1 MSVDKFRDEFHI
13 NRIAISDLQDFL
25 TAQTYRPE
33 ITVAKRYIFTLPN
46 CVLQSLCTKPIQQGK
61 SPKYASSGLKCIKPK
76 NTNDMLVTIDDVD
89 WIDSSTKDQAKKQRL
104 LYGDIVITRSGSGT
118 IGRASI
124 YSYQEEAYTN
134 DHLFIVRPDRAD
146 SHYICSYLK
155 SYYGQRLIEAGIS
168 GSTGQ
173 LNLSNEHIRSL
184 SVFTPDSKVQKYIG
198 DKVRQAEQLRG
209 WAKTTV
215 NSLQNEFIGMYKAIN
230 NYESYKR
237 ISYPVKPNR
246 LFEVLTPASY
256 PPHIDKYFEEN
267 LFVTLGS
274 ICSDIYIGT
283 TLPSL
288 ENEIGVLQATSRS
301 CSGLFFKQPMNIVE
315 KKGKVNPLVQKD
327 IILTNAAHDKNYI
340 GKDVTFNHS
349 ETYILPSAKVVVIR
363 LNSSDIPA
371 SYVHSYLMS
380 DAGYTQWQAIV
391 RGISAGIHPGDV
403 ARIKIP
409 LPADQIYLASIAE
422 SADQA
427 YIQAGLAQEVS
438 RLLTIAA
445 KNLVEA
451 LIEGLLTE
459 DQLIQAQQALDDG
472 DNSLDQTIMSKL
484 SLDGYAVEGA
494 KPLFSD
500 VDELYRLLESAQAAE
515 EGDI

>member
-1 MSVDKFRDEFHI
+1 MYSLKISPSILEHRLDSEFYNPRGLEATKLLTINTKIMPLSALVDPVRTITNGVRGPDWQETKYKLIRLQDCGNWQVNHSEAASISFEQFEENRRCRLKVNDIVVAIGGYVGNAAVLTEDCFAVIGQHSAILPSVEGQSIDSRFLLAYLNSNIAEAIFSRYVSGTVQAGINLEDLRDLPAPVI
-13 NRIAISDLQDFL
+13 DRIAQI
-25 TAQTYRPE
+25 
-33 ITVAKRYIFTLPN
+33 
-46 CVLQSLCTKPIQQGK
+46 
-61 SPKYASSGLKCIKPK
+61 
-76 NTNDMLVTIDDVD
+76 
-89 WIDSSTKDQAKKQRL
+89 
-104 LYGDIVITRSGSGT
+104 
-118 IGRASI
+118 
-124 YSYQEEAYTN
+124 
-134 DHLFIVRPDRAD
+134 
-146 SHYICSYLK
+146 
-155 SYYGQRLIEAGIS
+155 
-168 GSTGQ
+168 
-173 LNLSNEHIRSL
+173 
-184 SVFTPDSKVQKYIG
+184 YIG

-459 DQLIQAQQALDDG
+459 DQLLQAQQALDDG
-472 DNSLDQTIMSKL
+472 DTSFDQAILSKL

-500 VDELYRLLESAQAAE
+500 LDELYRLLESVQAAE
-515 EGDI
+515 EGNI